1 MKKKK
6 GFLLKSFWILGA
18 VWIMMNAVL
27 FRTEAAEKNGGEP
40 TVINSFETLENQE
53 FTLEEKRTLDE
64 VREILPQQ
72 LRAYTEDGNCIEVP
86 VAWECVGDYD
96 GTGFYYYEFRSVL
109 SSESDY
115 TVESAEMPY
124 VWVKV
129 RPQTGLLKEV
139 TKSPNETVIFQF
151 LVEELNCNTATAV
164 GILANLERE
173 SGFNPAAR
181 YPAEGEVLYYGI
193 CQWGGSRYDDL
204 KRYCAQN
211 GDSYTSLEGQL
222 KFLQYELNHS
232 EKNAWKQMQG
242 IENNREGAY
251 TAGYRWAKY
260 FERCASVYYEV
271 SAKRARDVYW
281 PAYPETEAP
290 VYRLSGV
297 NRYQTGI
304 AIADCLK
311 EVLKV
316 NKLNGV
322 ILADGRG
329 FADALSGSYLA
340 YVKNA
345 AILLV
350 NEKNAELIREYV
362 VKNMKASG
370 TVFLL
375 GGESAV
381 PKSVE
386 QMFEGYT
393 VKRLSGSSRYETN
406 LQILKVLGTKPDEL
420 LVCTGKSFADSLSA
434 SASGKPI
441 LLVGDHLKEEQR
453 AYLEESKV
461 QKFYI
466 IGGSGAV
473 SETLEKELSE
483 YGSCTRISGTTR
495 YATSVKVAE
504 TLQPKA
510 QSVVLT
516 YGKNFPDGLCGG
528 PLAAKLNA
536 ALILTG
542 EGKETDAKNYVSA
555 KGISKGFVLGGS
567 GLIKDHSVRKIFN
580 LKITEKIT
588 KY

>member
-1 MKKKK
+1 MKKGK

-18 VWIMMNAVL
+18 VWIMMNAAL
-27 FRTEAAEKNGGEP
+27 LRTEAAEENGGEP
-40 TVINSFETLENQE
+40 TIITSFETLENQE

-64 VREILPQQ
+64 ALEILPQQ
-72 LRAYTEDGNCIEVP
+72 LGAYTEDGNSIEVP
-86 VAWECVGDYD
+86 VTWECVGDYD
-96 GTGFYYYEFRSVL
+96 GTGFYYYEFHSVL

-115 TVESAEMPY
+115 KVENTEMPY
-124 VWVKV
+124 VWVKI

-139 TKSPNETVIFQF
+139 TKSPNEAVIFEF
-151 LVEELNCNTATAV
+151 LVEELKCNTATAL

-173 SGFNPAAR
+173 SGFNPSAR
-181 YPAEGEVLYYGI
+181 YPATGEVKYYGI

-204 KRYCAQN
+204 KKYCAEN
-211 GDSYTSLEGQL
+211 AFSYTSVEGQL

-242 IENNREGAY
+242 IENSQEGAY

-281 PAYPETEAP
+281 PAYSETEAP
-290 VYRLSGV
+290 VYRLFGAD
-297 NRYQTGI
+297 RYQTGI
-304 AIADCLK
+304 EIADCLK
-311 EVLKV
+311 EALKV
-316 NKLNGV
+316 NKLNGIV
-322 ILADGRG
+322 LADGRG

-350 NEKNAELIREYV
+350 NEKNAELIRDYV

-375 GGESAV
+375 GGESAI

-406 LQILKVLGTKPDEL
+406 LQILKVLGTKPAEL
-420 LVCTGKSFADSLSA
+420 LVCTGKGFADSLSA

-453 AYLEESKV
+453 EYLEEAKV
-461 QKFYI
+461 QQFYI

-483 YGSCTRISGTTR
+483 YGRCTRISGGTR

-528 PLAAKLNA
+528 PLAAKSNA

-542 EGKETDAKNYVSA
+542 EGKETDAKTYVSS
-555 KGISKGFVLGGS
+555 KGISKGLVLGGS